1 MTKHLTALLAIILTT
16 CLPMAAISI
25 ETLAAGSLQ
34 SLIEKPGEVT
44 ELVIAGPIN
53 AYDLD
58 FIDTNMPTLS
68 RLDLTEASIVAASG
82 KRLHG
87 ISSHAAGH
95 IPARIFTG
103 SAIRELR
110 LPAHGSISIGD
121 AAFAGAAIEAI
132 VLADNVKSI
141 GTGAFSSCPALTS
154 ATLSIAEVAE
164 AAFAGCSALRTV
176 TLTAPVA
183 VADFAFSGCSCLATV
198 DGADRITSIGRR
210 AFADCSAL
218 TDFTFGSGLSN
229 IADEA
234 FLAAG
239 LHEADLAP
247 CSALKS
253 IGDRAF
259 AHMPELISVDLGRAG
274 SIGDG
279 IVFDCPAL
287 VHLEFSS
294 ATDSL
299 PALAYAKDT
308 ALDTIGIM
316 HDDIVY
322 IGDHALHGLAQ
333 VKTITLPSALE
344 YIGDGAMEGMTGL
357 ERINISAATPP
368 ATGLDVWAGLNRQN
382 IVLQVSD
389 AAEAAYRA
397 ADQWQDFSIFG
408 VSGIR
413 DALDQSAGQAL
424 RARFVGDILVVESS
438 GIDLRRI
445 SIYNVDGQ
453 LIDSLDGPVDHAEFD
468 TSGTSDKIFLI
479 GAALADRRAAA
490 LKIAKN

>member
-1 MTKHLTALLAIILTT
+1 
-16 CLPMAAISI
+16 MAAITI
-25 ETLAAGSLQ
+25 ETLAAGSLH
-34 SLIEKPGEVT
+34 SLVEKPDEVAD
-44 ELVIAGPIN
+44 LAIVGPIN

-58 FIDTNMPTLS
+58 FIDSNMPTLS
-68 RLDLTEASIVAASG
+68 QLDLTEASIVASSG

-141 GTGAFSSCPALTS
+141 STGAFSSCPALTS

-164 AAFAGCSALRTV
+164 AAFAGCSALQTV
-176 TLTAPVA
+176 TLTSHVA
-183 VADFAFSGCSCLATV
+183 VADFAFSGCTSLATI
-198 DGADRITSIGRR
+198 DGAERIISIGRR

-218 TDFTFGSGLSN
+218 ADFTFGTALSN

-247 CSALKS
+247 CSALNA
-253 IGDRAF
+253 IGDRVF
-259 AHMPELISVDLGRAG
+259 AHMPELISVDLGHAG
-274 SIGDG
+274 NIGDG

-287 VHLEFSS
+287 VHLELST

-308 ALDTIGIM
+308 ALDTIGIL

-333 VKTITLPSALE
+333 VRTITLPSALE

-357 ERINISAATPP
+357 ECINISAGTPP
-368 ATGLDVWAGLNRQN
+368 ATGLDVWSGLNRQN

-389 AAEAAYRA
+389 AAEDAYRA
-397 ADQWQDFSIFG
+397 ADQWQDFAIFG
-408 VSGIR
+408 VSGIH
-413 DALDQSAGQAL
+413 DALDRSAGQAL

-438 GIDLRRI
+438 CIDLRRI

-468 TSGTSDKIFLI
+468 TSGYSDKIFLI
-479 GAALADRRAAA
+479 GVALADRRAAA

>member
-16 CLPMAAISI
+16 CLPMAAGSI

-34 SLIEKPGEVT
+34 SLVENPSEVAD
-44 ELVIAGPIN
+44 LAIAGPIN

-58 FIDTNMPTLS
+58 FIDTKMPRLS
-68 RLDLTEASIVAASG
+68 RLDLTDATIEASTG

-87 ISSHAAGH
+87 ISTHAAGL
-95 IPARIFTG
+95 IPARIFIG

-121 AAFAGAAIEAI
+121 AAFAGAAIETI
-132 VLADNVKSI
+132 VLADNVKAI
-141 GTGAFSSCPALTS
+141 GAGAFSSCAALTS

-164 AAFAGCSALRTV
+164 AAFAGCSALQSV
-176 TLTAPVA
+176 TFASPVA
-183 VADFAFSGCSCLATV
+183 VADFAFSGCTSLATI
-198 DGADRITSIGRR
+198 DGAERITSIGRR

-218 TDFTFGSGLSN
+218 SEFSFGSALSN
-229 IADEA
+229 IGDEA

-247 CSALKS
+247 CSALNA

-259 AHMPELISVDLGRAG
+259 AHMPELISVDLGRAASVG
-274 SIGDG
+274 SG

-287 VHLEFSS
+287 VHLDFSTV
-294 ATDSL
+294 TDSL

-308 ALDTIGIM
+308 ALDTIGIL
-316 HDDIVY
+316 HDDIAY

-333 VKTITLPSALE
+333 VRTITLPSALE

-357 ERINISAATPP
+357 ERINISAGTPP
-368 ATGLDVWAGLNRQN
+368 TTGLDVWAGLNRHN
-382 IVLQVSD
+382 IVLIVPD
-389 AAEAAYRA
+389 TAEDAYRA
-397 ADQWQDFSIFG
+397 ADQWQDFAIFG

-438 GIDLRRI
+438 GIDLRHI
-445 SIYNVDGQ
+445 SIYNVDG
-453 LIDSLDGPVDHAEFD
+453 LLLDSLDGPVDHAEFD
-468 TSGTSDKIFLI
+468 TSGYSDKIFLI